1 MNKTKILTGGTF
13 DLFHSGHLN
22 ILAQAKSLGDY
33 LIVAVSTDELVRTY
47 KEEPIMSFEDRCN
60 ILRHINYVDE
70 VVPQNKLFDVSQF
83 QEVGADYFVVGDDW
97 KINTTNKGLNWFRQ
111 NGKLKFFPYTKGLST
126 TMIKEKIIKNAK
138 LSIYDEMKEKEV
150 K

>member
-1 MNKTKILTGGTF
+1 MSNIKILTGGTF

-22 ILAQAKSLGDY
+22 ILKEAKSLGDY

-47 KEEPIMSFEDRCN
+47 KEDPIMSFEDRCN

-70 VVPQNKLFDVSQF
+70 VIPQNNLFDIKQF
-83 QEVGADYFVVGDDW
+83 EAVNADYFVVGDDW
-97 KINTTNKGLNWFRQ
+97 KNNMSDQGLNWLRD

-126 TMIKEKIIKNAK
+126 TMIKEKIIKNANR
-138 LSIYDEMKEKEV
+138 SIYNDMKK
-150 K
+150 